1 MATEMDTTVDPV
13 VSAND
18 TPQDAEPTESTA
30 MVPTDGPPAKKL
42 KRIKVPKSK
51 KRPAR
56 AQVDR
61 ATFKMPTPELSG
73 TIYNIWYNK
82 QSGGDSDQQQQFAAP
97 SRCNIARD
105 SGYTRA
111 DATPGAFFCLWFA
124 RGLCWRGKECEYRHA
139 LPGPTDLFHANVD
152 CFGRDRFADYR
163 ADMGGVGSFLRPN
176 RTLYVG
182 RIHDTP
188 DVEDLVAR
196 HFAEWGPVDRIRVLN
211 GRGIAF
217 VTYAAVASAEF
228 AKEAMAHQ
236 ALDNNEVLN
245 VRWATVDPNP
255 GAQKREVRRIEE
267 QAAEA
272 IRKAL
277 PPAYVAA
284 IEGGGAADGD
294 AEEAR
299 KRRRLE
305 GGFGLEGY
313 EASDDVWYEKV
324 KAEWAV
330 EQQARADGAAGEIE
344 APPEQ
349 KAIEER
355 KKPAEQEDDGGIFSG
370 ATLAALKRSRA
381 ARSSQTAA
389 HQVAR
394 KPATPAGPLVGYGT
408 DSEDDD

>member
-1 MATEMDTTVDPV
+1 M
-13 VSAND
+13 
-18 TPQDAEPTESTA
+18 
-30 MVPTDGPPAKKL
+30 
-42 KRIKVPKSK
+42 KRIKVPKNK

-97 SRCNIARD
+97 SRCNVARD

-124 RGLCWRGKECEYRHA
+124 RGLCWRGKDCEYRHA
-139 LPGPTDLFHANVD
+139 LPGATDIFNANVD

-182 RIHDTP
+182 RVHDTP
-188 DVEDLVAR
+188 DVEDVTAR

-217 VTYAAVASAEF
+217 VTYAAVNSAEF

-236 ALDNNEVLN
+236 AMDNNEVLN
-245 VRWATVDPNP
+245 VRWATQDPNP
-255 GAQKREVRRIEE
+255 GAQKREMRLIEE
-267 QAAEA
+267 QAAAA

-277 PPAYVAA
+277 PPEYVAA
-284 IEGGGAADGD
+284 IEGGSAAEGDAAD
-294 AEEAR
+294 AR
-299 KRRRLE
+299 KRRKIE

-313 EASDDVWYEKV
+313 EASDDVWYDKV
-324 KAEWAV
+324 KSEWAA
-330 EQQARADGAAGEIE
+330 EQQRRADAESGAPRGAE
-344 APPEQ
+344 APPER
-349 KAIEER
+349 KAIAEPPR
-355 KKPAEQEDDGGIFSG
+355 PAEGGGGIFSG
-370 ATLAALKRSRA
+370 STLAAIERSRA
-381 ARSSQTAA
+381 GRSSQAIRR
-389 HQVAR
+389 VAR
-394 KPATPAGPLVGYGT
+394 KPAEAAGPLVGYG
-408 DSEDDD
+408 SESDEDEED

>member
-1 MATEMDTTVDPV
+1 MATEMEADPV
-13 VSAND
+13 VSSNN
-18 TPQDAEPTESTA
+18 AETDPTESTA
-30 MVPTDGPPAKKL
+30 LTTTGEPPAKKT

-82 QSGGDSDQQQQFAAP
+82 QSGGDSDQQLQFAAP

-111 DATPGAFFCLWFA
+111 DSTPGAFFCLWFA
-124 RGLCWRGKECEYRHA
+124 RGLCWRGKDCEYRHA
-139 LPGPTDLFHANVD
+139 LPAAADLFHANVD

-163 ADMGGVGSFLRPN
+163 SDMGGVGSFLRPN

-188 DVEDLVAR
+188 DVEDVVAR

-211 GRGIAF
+211 GRGVAF
-217 VTYAAVASAEF
+217 VTYAAVASGEF

-245 VRWATVDPNP
+245 VRWATQDPNP

-277 PPAYVAA
+277 PPEYVAA
-284 IEGGGAADGD
+284 IEGGGAAEAD
-294 AEEAR
+294 AADAR
-299 KRRRLE
+299 KRRRIE

-324 KAEWAV
+324 KSEWAA
-330 EQQARADGAAGEIE
+330 EQQRHADGPPAAPEAE

-349 KAIEER
+349 KAVGR
-355 KKPAEQEDDGGIFSG
+355 PAEAAGGDGGIFSG
-370 ATLAALKRSRA
+370 ATLAALERSRA
-381 ARSSQTAA
+381 ARPSQAA
-389 HQVAR
+389 HRIAR
-394 KPATPAGPLVGYGT
+394 KPAAPAGPLVGYG
-408 DSEDDD
+408 SGSEEDDD